1 MGLRLKFNLVL
12 VLVSSIGFAIAGWFG
27 HNLLIDNARQEVLQT
42 ARIMMDSAI
51 AVRHYTVSEVRPL
64 LAVQQRRHFIS
75 QTVPAYAAMK
85 FIQKLQENHPEYSY
99 KEATLNPT
107 NPANRATEW
116 ESDVVSY
123 FRNHNDEELIG
134 DRMTPTGPA
143 LYMGRPIQI
152 KDPKCL
158 ACHSTPSEAPATLIE
173 TYGNANGFG
182 WKVGEVVGAQIVS
195 VPMSVPI
202 NRATAAFQQFM
213 LSLGG
218 VFVLII
224 VMLNVL
230 LHFVVIKPVK
240 AMSAKADEVSMGALH
255 VEEIAVK
262 GNDEIA
268 SLAKSF
274 NRMHRSLG
282 NAVKMLD
289 ETMDD

>member
-12 VLVSSIGFAIAGWFG
+12 VLASSIGLAVAGWFG
-27 HNLLIDNARQEVLQT
+27 HSLLTDNAREEVLQT

-64 LAVQQRRHFIS
+64 LAVQQRRQFIS

-85 FIQKLQENHPEYSY
+85 FIQKLQQTHPEYSY

-116 ESDVVSY
+116 ESDVVGY
-123 FRNHNDEELIG
+123 FRNHADEELIG
-134 DRMTPTGPA
+134 DRLTPTGPS
-143 LYMGRPIQI
+143 LYMGRPIKI

-195 VPMSVPI
+195 VPMSVPME
-202 NRATAAFQQFM
+202 RATKAFQKFM

-218 VFVLII
+218 VFILII
-224 VMLNVL
+224 VILNVL

-240 AMSAKADEVSMGALH
+240 ALSAKADEVSMGALH
-255 VEEIAVK
+255 VKEIEVK

-268 SLAKSF
+268 SLGKSF